1 MRAKKDRRIPA
12 PQELPRILD
21 DKFIQ
26 GLTQQTKLS
35 LSANIPRFAAAI
47 RDAAKRYVAAMATP
61 SDVTMRAEI
70 EGLSSAAD
78 RHRYKETATRIG
90 KLSKQTRAFIKKRGD
105 RPMLSL
111 AIPDPQ
117 AFNDPARRDDAC
129 ETTVRLLR
137 VGVERGKPLLYAP
150 NPQPRPPR
158 RQAERDFVMWL
169 EVAYLEATGMPPT
182 RTANPNRPGPF
193 ARMVQTCLDKIT
205 PGANA
210 AEMLNKLDRR
220 RKLKSGTAPKT

>member
-1 MRAKKDRRIPA
+1 MRAKKNRGIPA
-12 PQELPRILD
+12 PQQLSHILD

-26 GLTQQTKLS
+26 GLARQTKLS
-35 LSANIPRFAAAI
+35 WAANIPRFAAAI
-47 RDAAKRYVAAMATP
+47 RDAAQIYVAAMATP
-61 SDVTMRAEI
+61 NGVTMRVEI
-70 EGLSSAAD
+70 GGLYSAAAQ
-78 RHRYKETATRIG
+78 HRYKETATRIG

-137 VGVERGKPLLYAP
+137 VGMERGKPLLYAP

-158 RQAERDFVMWL
+158 REDELDFVMWL
-169 EVAYLEATGMPPT
+169 EVASLEATGMPPPL
-182 RTANPNRPGPF
+182 TANPARPGPF
-193 ARMVQTCLDKIT
+193 ARMVQTCLDRIAL
-205 PGANA
+205 GANA
-210 AEMLNKLDRR
+210 VEMLYELHRR
-220 RKLKSGTAPKT
+220 RKLKR

>member
-1 MRAKKDRRIPA
+1 MRAKKKRRIPA
-12 PQELPRILD
+12 PQKLPHIFD

-26 GLTQQTKLS
+26 GLAQQAKLS
-35 LSANIPRFAAAI
+35 WAANIPRFAAAI
-47 RDAAKRYVAAMATP
+47 RDAAQRCVAAMATP
-61 SDVTMRAEI
+61 TDVKMRVEI
-70 EGLSSAAD
+70 RGLYSAAD

-105 RPMLSL
+105 RPILSL

-169 EVAYLEATGMPPT
+169 EVAYLEATGMPPPL
-182 RTANPNRPGPF
+182 TANPDRPGPF
-193 ARMVQTCLDKIT
+193 ARMVQRCLNGIA

-210 AEMLNKLDRR
+210 VEMLNELHRR
-220 RKLKSGTAPKT
+220 RKLKR